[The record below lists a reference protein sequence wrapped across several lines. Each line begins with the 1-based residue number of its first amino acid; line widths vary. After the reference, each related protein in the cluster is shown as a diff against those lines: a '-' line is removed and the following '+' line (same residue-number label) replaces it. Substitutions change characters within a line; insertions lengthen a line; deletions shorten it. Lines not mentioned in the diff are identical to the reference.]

1 MFNLI
6 IEFFKQLFASKWD
19 GAESFFAMLKMPD
32 KRKHL
37 IFAIGLAVCVCVL
50 SWIANAQSVLH
61 PLTASVLLIGT
72 FFLFA
77 DEFGQFLH
85 NRDLIAAGHAP
96 DRGITI
102 WDIAAG
108 FMGVLMF
115 AIAVEAYFR
124 HAFWRELLKQY
135 LPVLGG

>member
-19 GAESFFAMLKMPD
+19 GAGSFFAMLKMPD
-32 KRKHL
+32 KHKHYA
-37 IFAIGLAVCVCVL
+37 FAIGLAVCVGAL
-50 SWIANAQSVLH
+50 SWVANAQTLLH
-61 PLTASVLLIGT
+61 PLTAHVLLIGT

-85 NRDLIAAGHAP
+85 NRDLIAAGHEP

-108 FMGVLMF
+108 FMGVLTLCV
-115 AIAVEAYFR
+115 AIEAYFR
-124 HAFWRELLKQY
+124 HAFWRELVKQY
-135 LPVLGG
+135 LPVIGG